1 MSKNSVPA
9 TVELFKKK
17 LRSKRQTAAGDFKK
31 RHPEASDW
39 LLSAGIAVGNIRSSL
54 TKLAASGM
62 IAGSLLAFSP
72 SLTSADLSLSDSA
85 LTIINAQ
92 QLREKLWK
100 RINPQL
106 PSLPNST
113 SGLSRNNET
122 AISISVRETLGIDAK
137 FELEGQ
143 RLNHQYGWMGAEQHL
158 MRFPG
163 DKVPNMAPATG
174 AWGYFAQNRNELNDE
189 LSQMEKYYV
198 AVQTLY
204 LPGWNKEQPALKEWY
219 KYRKVLVIN
228 PNSGRSV
235 VAVIADAGPA
245 NWTGKQFG
253 GSPEVMEHLEYVSGK
268 RKGPVILMFIDDP
281 QNKIKLGPVE
291 KKYD

>member
-1 MSKNSVPA
+1 MKKNSIPGS
-9 TVELFKKK
+9 VELLKNN
-17 LRSKRQTAAGDFKK
+17 LQSKRQQATDDFKK

-85 LTIINAQ
+85 LTLINAQ
-92 QLREKLWK
+92 QLRDRLMKSLE
-100 RINPQL
+100 PQL
-106 PSLPNST
+106 PEKITGFNKAQ
-113 SGLSRNNET
+113 EA

-137 FELEGQ
+137 FELDGK

-158 MRFPG
+158 MRYPG
-163 DKVPNMAPATG
+163 DNVPDMAPKTG
-174 AWGYFAQNRNELNDE
+174 AWGYFSQTRNDFNDDLAQK
-189 LSQMEKYYV
+189 EKYYV

-204 LPGWNKEQPALKEWY
+204 LPEWNKEYQVLKEWY
-219 KYRKVLVIN
+219 KYRKMLAIN

-235 VAVIADAGPA
+235 VAVISDAGPA

-253 GSPEVMEHLEYVSGK
+253 GSPEVMEYLEYVTGK
-268 RKGPVILMFIDDP
+268 RKGPVILMFVDDP
-281 QNKIKLGPVE
+281 QNKIQIGPVE
-291 KKYD
+291 KKYE

>member
-1 MSKNSVPA
+1 MPSGESSL
-9 TVELFKKK
+9 TIESFKKR
-17 LRSKRQTAAGDFKK
+17 LRSKRQLAVDDFSK
-31 RHPEASDW
+31 RHPQASDW
-39 LLSAGIAVGNIRSSL
+39 LLSAGITVGNIRSSL
-54 TKLAASGM
+54 TKLAATGM

-72 SLTSADLSLSDSA
+72 PLTSADLSLTDSA
-85 LTIINAQ
+85 ISLIAASD
-92 QLREKLWK
+92 LRNRLAKSIKELLPDKISDLSKLDE
-100 RINPQL
+100 Q
-106 PSLPNST
+106 
-113 SGLSRNNET
+113 
-122 AISISVRETLGIDAK
+122 SISVKVREILGVDAK
-137 FELEGQ
+137 FELEDQ

-163 DKVPNMAPATG
+163 DSVPDMAPKTG
-174 AWGYFAQNRNELNDE
+174 AWGYFAKSRNDFNDE
-189 LSQMEKYYV
+189 SALREKYYV

-204 LPGWNKEQPALKEWY
+204 LPEWNKDYPVLKEWY
-219 KYRKVLVIN
+219 KYRKVLVVN

-253 GSPEVMEHLEYVSGK
+253 GSPEVMEHLEYVTGK
-268 RKGPVILMFIDDP
+268 RKGPVILMFVDDP